1 VYIRRNKV
9 IKNFLIFILIS
20 LIFGF
25 GVYRCVRYDVNMAIS
40 NIQENR
46 KASLELDYQAYTKP
60 EDKK

>member
-1 VYIRRNKV
+1 MV
-9 IKNFLIFILIS
+9 KNFLIFILIS

-25 GVYRCVRYDVNMAIS
+25 GVHRCVKYDMNMTIS
-40 NIQENR
+40 NIRENK

>member
-1 VYIRRNKV
+1 MRNRE
-9 IKNFLIFILIS
+9 IKNFLIFLLIS

-25 GVYRCVRYDVNMAIS
+25 GVYRCVRYDMNVTIS
-40 NIQENR
+40 NIQEHK

>member
-1 VYIRRNKV
+1 M